1 MGNRRM
7 FSKKITDTD
16 RFLDMP
22 ASAQNLYFHLNM
34 HADDD
39 GFLGNA
45 KTIKRMVGASDDDL
59 KLLVTKQFLIPFD
72 DGVVVIK
79 DWRIHNYIRSDRY
92 RSTIYTDHKNSL
104 RINENQQYELVSEQP
119 KEVGMTDGIPSGN
132 QNGYQM
138 DTQVKLSQV
147 KSGEV
152 KLSQAKLS
160 KGKLSKG
167 KLSKTRQDKTSKDQP
182 EADSV
187 PPEAVK
193 EVIDYLNQKAG
204 TKYRS
209 TTAATKRLVG
219 ARLKEGFTVDDCKK
233 VIDNKVADWLGDEKM
248 KNYLRPN
255 TLFQA
260 SKFESYLNEVP
271 KKSWQQQED
280 ERYKNPFDY
289 ER

>member
-1 MGNRRM
+1 MANRRM

-16 RFLDMP
+16 KFLDMP

-59 KLLVTKQFLIPFD
+59 KLLAAKQFLIPFD

-104 RINENQQYELVSEQP
+104 QINENQQYELLTEQP
-119 KEVGMTDGIPSGN
+119 KKVGMTDGIPDGN
-132 QNGYQM
+132 QDEYQM
-138 DTQVKLSQV
+138 DTQVRLGKDRLGKV
-147 KSGEV
+147 RLG
-152 KLSQAKLS
+152 
-160 KGKLSKG
+160 KGRLDN
-167 KLSKTRQDKTSKDQP
+167 TRQDKTPESQP

-187 PPEAVK
+187 SLEGVK

-204 TKYRS
+204 TKYRA

-233 VIDNKVADWLGDEKM
+233 VIDNKVADWLTDEKM

>member
-1 MGNRRM
+1 MANRRM

-16 RFLDMP
+16 KFLDMP

-45 KTIKRMVGASDDDL
+45 KTVKRMVGASDDDL

-104 RINENQQYELVSEQP
+104 QINENQQYEMVSEQP

-132 QNGYQM
+132 QDGYQM
-138 DTQVKLSQV
+138 DTQVRLGKDRLGKV
-147 KSGEV
+147 RLGKVRLG
-152 KLSQAKLS
+152 
-160 KGKLSKG
+160 KGRLDS
-167 KLSKTRQDKTSKDQP
+167 TRQDKTQESQP

-233 VIDNKVADWLGDEKM
+233 VIDNKVTDWLNDEKM

>member
-104 RINENQQYELVSEQP
+104 QINENQQYELVSEQP

-160 KGKLSKG
+160 KGKLSK
-167 KLSKTRQDKTSKDQP
+167 TRQDKTSGDQP

-187 PPEAVK
+187 PQEAVK

-233 VIDNKVADWLGDEKM
+233 VIDNKVTDWLNDEKM

>member
-1 MGNRRM
+1 MANRRM

-16 RFLDMP
+16 KFLDMP

-45 KTIKRMVGASDDDL
+45 KTIKRMVGSSDDDL

-104 RINENQQYELVSEQP
+104 QINENQQYELISEHP

-132 QNGYQM
+132 QDGYQM
-138 DTQVKLSQV
+138 DTQVRLGKDRLGKV
-147 KSGEV
+147 RLG
-152 KLSQAKLS
+152 
-160 KGKLSKG
+160 KGRLDS
-167 KLSKTRQDKTSKDQP
+167 TRQDKTQESQP
-182 EADSV
+182 EADHISLEV
-187 PPEAVK
+187 VK
-193 EVIDYLNQKAG
+193 VIDYLNQKAG
-204 TKYRS
+204 TKYRA

-219 ARLKEGFTVDDCKK
+219 ARLKEGFTVDDFKK
-233 VIDNKVADWLGDEKM
+233 VIDNKVADWLTDEKM

-260 SKFESYLNEVP
+260 SKFESYLNETP

>member
-104 RINENQQYELVSEQP
+104 QINENQQYELVSEQP

-147 KSGEV
+147 KSSEV

-160 KGKLSKG
+160 KGKLSK
-167 KLSKTRQDKTSKDQP
+167 TRQDKTSRDQP

-233 VIDNKVADWLGDEKM
+233 VIDNKVADWLNDEKM

-260 SKFESYLNEVP
+260 SKFESYLNETP

>member
-104 RINENQQYELVSEQP
+104 QINENQQYELVSEQP

-160 KGKLSKG
+160 KGKLSK
-167 KLSKTRQDKTSKDQP
+167 TRQDKTSRDQP
-182 EADSV
+182 EADNIPDES
-187 PPEAVK
+187 VK

-233 VIDNKVADWLGDEKM
+233 VIDNKVADWLNDEKM

-260 SKFESYLNEVP
+260 SKFESYLNETP

>member
-1 MGNRRM
+1 MANRRM

-16 RFLDMP
+16 KFLDMP

-45 KTIKRMVGASDDDL
+45 KTVKRMVGASDDDL

-104 RINENQQYELVSEQP
+104 QINENQQYELVSEQP

-132 QNGYQM
+132 QDGYQM
-138 DTQVKLSQV
+138 DTQDRLGKDRLG
-147 KSGEV
+147 KDRLG
-152 KLSQAKLS
+152 KDRLG
-160 KGKLSKG
+160 KGRLDS
-167 KLSKTRQDKTSKDQP
+167 TRQDKTQESQP

-233 VIDNKVADWLGDEKM
+233 VIDNKVADWLADEKM

-260 SKFESYLNEVP
+260 SKFESYLNETP

>member
-1 MGNRRM
+1 MANRRM

-16 RFLDMP
+16 KFLDMP

-45 KTIKRMVGASDDDL
+45 KTVKRMVGASDDDL

-104 RINENQQYELVSEQP
+104 QINENQQYELVAEQP

-132 QNGYQM
+132 QDGYQM
-138 DTQVKLSQV
+138 DTQDRLGKDRLGKVRL
-147 KSGEV
+147 G
-152 KLSQAKLS
+152 
-160 KGKLSKG
+160 KGRLDS
-167 KLSKTRQDKTSKDQP
+167 TRQDKTQESQP
-182 EADSV
+182 EDDHISLEV
-187 PPEAVK
+187 VK

-204 TKYRS
+204 TKYRA

-233 VIDNKVADWLGDEKM
+233 VIDNKVADWLADEKM

-260 SKFESYLNEVP
+260 SKFESYLNEIP

>member
-1 MGNRRM
+1 MANRRM

-16 RFLDMP
+16 KFLDMP

-104 RINENQQYELVSEQP
+104 QINENQQYELVSEQP

-138 DTQVKLSQV
+138 DTQVRLGKDRLGKV
-147 KSGEV
+147 RLG
-152 KLSQAKLS
+152 
-160 KGKLSKG
+160 KGRLDS
-167 KLSKTRQDKTSKDQP
+167 TRQDKTQESQP
-182 EADSV
+182 EADPISLEV
-187 PPEAVK
+187 VK

-219 ARLKEGFTVDDCKK
+219 ARIKEGFTVDDCKK
-233 VIDNKVADWLGDEKM
+233 VIDNKVADWLSDEKM

-260 SKFESYLNEVP
+260 SKFESYLNETP

>member
-1 MGNRRM
+1 MANRRM

-16 RFLDMP
+16 KFLDMP
-22 ASAQNLYFHLNM
+22 ASTQNLYFHLNM

-45 KTIKRMVGASDDDL
+45 KTVKRMVGASDDDL

-92 RSTIYTDHKNSL
+92 RSTIYIDHKSSL
-104 RINENQQYELVSEQP
+104 QINENQQYELISEQP
-119 KEVGMTDGIPSGN
+119 KEVGMTDGIPNGN
-132 QNGYQM
+132 QDGYQM
-138 DTQVKLSQV
+138 DTQVRLGKVRL
-147 KSGEV
+147 G
-152 KLSQAKLS
+152 
-160 KGKLSKG
+160 KGRLELDS
-167 KLSKTRQDKTSKDQP
+167 TRQDKTQESQP
-182 EADSV
+182 EADHISLEV
-187 PPEAVK
+187 VK

-204 TKYRS
+204 TKYRP

-233 VIDNKVADWLGDEKM
+233 VIDNKVADWLNDEKM

-289 ER
+289 DR

>member
-1 MGNRRM
+1 MANRRM

-16 RFLDMP
+16 KFLDMP

-45 KTIKRMVGASDDDL
+45 KTIKRMVGSSDDDL

-72 DGVVVIK
+72 DGVIVIK

-104 RINENQQYELVSEQP
+104 QINENQQYELISEHP

-132 QNGYQM
+132 QDGYQM
-138 DTQVKLSQV
+138 DTQVRL
-147 KSGEV
+147 
-152 KLSQAKLS
+152 
-160 KGKLSKG
+160 GKDRLG
-167 KLSKTRQDKTSKDQP
+167 KDRLGKDRLDSTRQDKTQESQP
-182 EADSV
+182 EADHISIEV
-187 PPEAVK
+187 V

-204 TKYRS
+204 TKYRA

-219 ARLKEGFTVDDCKK
+219 ARLKEGFTVDDFKK
-233 VIDNKVADWLGDEKM
+233 VIDNKVADWLNDEKM

-260 SKFESYLNEVP
+260 SKFESYLNETP

>member
-1 MGNRRM
+1 MANRRM

-16 RFLDMP
+16 KFLDMP

-45 KTIKRMVGASDDDL
+45 KTVKRMVGASDDDL

-104 RINENQQYELVSEQP
+104 QINENQQYELVAEQP

-132 QNGYQM
+132 QDGYQM
-138 DTQVKLSQV
+138 DTQVRLGKDRLGKV
-147 KSGEV
+147 RLG
-152 KLSQAKLS
+152 
-160 KGKLSKG
+160 KGRLDS
-167 KLSKTRQDKTSKDQP
+167 TRQDKTQESQP
-182 EADSV
+182 EADPISIEV
-187 PPEAVK
+187 VK

-219 ARLKEGFTVDDCKK
+219 ARIKEGFTVDDCKK
-233 VIDNKVADWLGDEKM
+233 VIDNKVADWLTDEKM

-260 SKFESYLNEVP
+260 SKFESYLNETP

>member
-104 RINENQQYELVSEQP
+104 RINENQQYELVAEQP

-160 KGKLSKG
+160 KGKLSK
-167 KLSKTRQDKTSKDQP
+167 TRQDKTSRDQP
-182 EADSV
+182 EADNIPAES
-187 PPEAVK
+187 VK

-204 TKYRS
+204 TKYRA

-233 VIDNKVADWLGDEKM
+233 VIDNKVADWLNDEKM

-260 SKFESYLNEVP
+260 SKFESYLNETP

>member
-1 MGNRRM
+1 MANRRM

-16 RFLDMP
+16 KFLDMP

-45 KTIKRMVGASDDDL
+45 KTVKRMVGASDDDL

-104 RINENQQYELVSEQP
+104 QINENQQYELVAEQP

-132 QNGYQM
+132 QDGYQM
-138 DTQVKLSQV
+138 DTQVRLGKDRLGKV
-147 KSGEV
+147 RLG
-152 KLSQAKLS
+152 
-160 KGKLSKG
+160 KGRLDS
-167 KLSKTRQDKTSKDQP
+167 TRQDKTQESQP
-182 EADSV
+182 EADPISIEV
-187 PPEAVK
+187 VK
-193 EVIDYLNQKAG
+193 EVIGYLNQKAG

-233 VIDNKVADWLGDEKM
+233 VIDNKVADWLSDEKM

-260 SKFESYLNEVP
+260 SKFESYLNETP

>member
-1 MGNRRM
+1 MANRRM

-16 RFLDMP
+16 KFLDMP

-45 KTIKRMVGASDDDL
+45 KTIKRMVGSSDDDL

-104 RINENQQYELVSEQP
+104 QINENQQYELISEHP

-132 QNGYQM
+132 QDGYQM
-138 DTQVKLSQV
+138 DTQVRLGKDRLGKV
-147 KSGEV
+147 RLG
-152 KLSQAKLS
+152 
-160 KGKLSKG
+160 KGRLDS
-167 KLSKTRQDKTSKDQP
+167 TRQDKTQESQP
-182 EADSV
+182 EADNISLEV
-187 PPEAVK
+187 VK

-204 TKYRS
+204 TKYRA

-233 VIDNKVADWLGDEKM
+233 VIDNKVADWLNDEKM

-260 SKFESYLNEVP
+260 SKFESYLNETP

>member
-104 RINENQQYELVSEQP
+104 QINENQQYELVSEQP

-147 KSGEV
+147 KLGEV

-160 KGKLSKG
+160 KGKLSK
-167 KLSKTRQDKTSKDQP
+167 TRQDKTSRDQP

-187 PPEAVK
+187 PPESVK

-204 TKYRS
+204 TKYRA

-233 VIDNKVADWLGDEKM
+233 VIDNKVADWLNDQKM

>member
-1 MGNRRM
+1 MANRRM

-16 RFLDMP
+16 KFLDMP

-45 KTIKRMVGASDDDL
+45 KTVKRMVGASDDDL

-104 RINENQQYELVSEQP
+104 QINENQQYELISEHP

-132 QNGYQM
+132 QDGYQM
-138 DTQVKLSQV
+138 DTQVRLGKDRLGKV
-147 KSGEV
+147 RLG
-152 KLSQAKLS
+152 
-160 KGKLSKG
+160 KGRLDS
-167 KLSKTRQDKTSKDQP
+167 TRQDKTQESQP
-182 EADSV
+182 EAEHISLEV
-187 PPEAVK
+187 VK
-193 EVIDYLNQKAG
+193 VIDYLNQKAG
-204 TKYRS
+204 TKYRA

-219 ARLKEGFTVDDCKK
+219 ARIKEGFTVDDCKK
-233 VIDNKVADWLGDEKM
+233 VIDNKVADWLTDEKM

-260 SKFESYLNEVP
+260 SKFESYLNETP

-289 ER
+289 DR

>member
-1 MGNRRM
+1 MANRRM

-16 RFLDMP
+16 KFLDMP

-45 KTIKRMVGASDDDL
+45 KTIKRMVGSSDDDL

-104 RINENQQYELVSEQP
+104 QINENQQYELVSDQP

-132 QNGYQM
+132 QDGYQM
-138 DTQVKLSQV
+138 DTQDRLGKVRLGKVRL
-147 KSGEV
+147 G
-152 KLSQAKLS
+152 
-160 KGKLSKG
+160 KGRLDS
-167 KLSKTRQDKTSKDQP
+167 TRQDKTQESQP
-182 EADSV
+182 EADHISLEV
-187 PPEAVK
+187 V

-204 TKYRS
+204 TKYRA

-233 VIDNKVADWLGDEKM
+233 VIDNKVADWLNDEKM

-260 SKFESYLNEVP
+260 SKFESYLNETP

>member
-1 MGNRRM
+1 MANRRM

-16 RFLDMP
+16 KFLDMP

-45 KTIKRMVGASDDDL
+45 KTVKRMVGASDDDL

-104 RINENQQYELVSEQP
+104 QINENQQYELVAEQP

-132 QNGYQM
+132 QDGYQM
-138 DTQVKLSQV
+138 DTQDRLGKDRLGKVRL
-147 KSGEV
+147 G
-152 KLSQAKLS
+152 
-160 KGKLSKG
+160 KGRLDS
-167 KLSKTRQDKTSKDQP
+167 TRQDKTQESQP
-182 EADSV
+182 EADPISIEV
-187 PPEAVK
+187 VK
-193 EVIDYLNQKAG
+193 EVIGYLNQKAG

-233 VIDNKVADWLGDEKM
+233 VIDNKVADWLNDEKM

-260 SKFESYLNEVP
+260 SKFESYLNETP

>member
-1 MGNRRM
+1 MANRRM

-16 RFLDMP
+16 KFLDMP

-59 KLLVTKQFLIPFD
+59 KLLAAKQFLIPFD

-104 RINENQQYELVSEQP
+104 QINENQQYELLTEQP
-119 KEVGMTDGIPSGN
+119 KKVGMTDGIPDGN
-132 QNGYQM
+132 QDGYQM
-138 DTQVKLSQV
+138 DTQVRLGKDRL
-147 KSGEV
+147 G
-152 KLSQAKLS
+152 
-160 KGKLSKG
+160 KGRLDN
-167 KLSKTRQDKTSKDQP
+167 TRQDKTPESQP

-187 PPEAVK
+187 SLEDVK
-193 EVIDYLNQKAG
+193 KVIDYLNQKAG
-204 TKYRS
+204 TKYRA

-233 VIDNKVADWLGDEKM
+233 VIDNKVADWLTDERM

-260 SKFESYLNEVP
+260 SKFESYLNETP

>member
-104 RINENQQYELVSEQP
+104 QINENQQYELVSEQP

-160 KGKLSKG
+160 KGKLSK
-167 KLSKTRQDKTSKDQP
+167 TRQDKTSRDQP

-187 PPEAVK
+187 PQEAVK

-209 TTAATKRLVG
+209 TTEATKRLVG

-233 VIDNKVADWLGDEKM
+233 VIDNKVADWLDDEKM

-260 SKFESYLNEVP
+260 SKFESYLNEIP

>member
-1 MGNRRM
+1 MANRRM

-16 RFLDMP
+16 KFLDMP

-45 KTIKRMVGASDDDL
+45 KTIKRMVGSSDDDL

-104 RINENQQYELVSEQP
+104 QINENQQYELISEHP

-132 QNGYQM
+132 QDGYQM
-138 DTQVKLSQV
+138 DTQVRL
-147 KSGEV
+147 
-152 KLSQAKLS
+152 
-160 KGKLSKG
+160 GKDRLG
-167 KLSKTRQDKTSKDQP
+167 KDRLGKDRLGKDRLDSTRQDETQESQP
-182 EADSV
+182 EADHISLEV
-187 PPEAVK
+187 V

-204 TKYRS
+204 TKYRA

-219 ARLKEGFTVDDCKK
+219 ARLKEGFTVDDFKK
-233 VIDNKVADWLGDEKM
+233 VIDNKVADWLADEKM

-260 SKFESYLNEVP
+260 SKFESYLNETP

>member
-104 RINENQQYELVSEQP
+104 RINKNQQYELVAEQP

-160 KGKLSKG
+160 KGKLSK
-167 KLSKTRQDKTSKDQP
+167 TRQDKTSRDQP
-182 EADSV
+182 EADNIPAES
-187 PPEAVK
+187 VK
-193 EVIDYLNQKAG
+193 EVIDYLNQNVG
-204 TKYRS
+204 TKYRA
-209 TTAATKRLVG
+209 TTAATRSLVG

-233 VIDNKVADWLGDEKM
+233 VIDNKVADWLGDDKM

-289 ER
+289 DR

>member
-104 RINENQQYELVSEQP
+104 QINENQQYELVSEQP

-160 KGKLSKG
+160 KGKLSK
-167 KLSKTRQDKTSKDQP
+167 TRQDKTSRDQP

-187 PPEAVK
+187 PTEAVK

-233 VIDNKVADWLGDEKM
+233 VIDNKVTDWLNDEKM

-260 SKFESYLNEVP
+260 SKFESYLNETP
-271 KKSWQQQED
+271 KKNWQQQED

>member
-104 RINENQQYELVSEQP
+104 QINENQQYELISEQP

-160 KGKLSKG
+160 KGKLSK
-167 KLSKTRQDKTSKDQP
+167 TRQDKTSGDQP

-187 PPEAVK
+187 PQEAVN

-233 VIDNKVADWLGDEKM
+233 VIDNKVADWLNDEKM

>member
-104 RINENQQYELVSEQP
+104 QINENQQYELVAEQP

-132 QNGYQM
+132 QNGYHL

-160 KGKLSKG
+160 KGKLSK
-167 KLSKTRQDKTSKDQP
+167 TRQDNTSKDQP
-182 EADSV
+182 EADNIPAES
-187 PPEAVK
+187 VK

-233 VIDNKVADWLGDEKM
+233 VIDNKVADWLNDEKM

-260 SKFESYLNEVP
+260 SKFESYLNETP

>member
-104 RINENQQYELVSEQP
+104 QINENQQYELVSEQP

-160 KGKLSKG
+160 KGKLSK
-167 KLSKTRQDKTSKDQP
+167 TRQDKTSRDQP

-187 PPEAVK
+187 SLEDVK

-233 VIDNKVADWLGDEKM
+233 VIDNKVTDWLYDEKM

>member
-1 MGNRRM
+1 MANRRM

-16 RFLDMP
+16 KFLDMP

-45 KTIKRMVGASDDDL
+45 KTIKRMVGSSDDDL

-104 RINENQQYELVSEQP
+104 QINENQQYELISEHP

-132 QNGYQM
+132 QDGYQM
-138 DTQVKLSQV
+138 DTQVRLGKDRLGKV
-147 KSGEV
+147 RLG
-152 KLSQAKLS
+152 
-160 KGKLSKG
+160 KGRLDS
-167 KLSKTRQDKTSKDQP
+167 TRQDKTQGSQP
-182 EADSV
+182 EADNISLEV
-187 PPEAVK
+187 VK

-204 TKYRS
+204 TKYRA

>member
-1 MGNRRM
+1 MAQRRM

-16 RFLDMP
+16 KFLDMP

-59 KLLVTKQFLIPFD
+59 KLLAAKQFLIPFD

-104 RINENQQYELVSEQP
+104 QINENQQYELLAEQP
-119 KEVGMTDGIPSGN
+119 KKVGMTDGIPDGN
-132 QNGYQM
+132 QDGYQM
-138 DTQVKLSQV
+138 DTQVRLGKDRLGKV
-147 KSGEV
+147 RLG
-152 KLSQAKLS
+152 
-160 KGKLSKG
+160 KGRLDN
-167 KLSKTRQDKTSKDQP
+167 TRQDKTSRDQP
-182 EADSV
+182 EADNISAEV
-187 PPEAVK
+187 V

-219 ARLKEGFTVDDCKK
+219 ARLKEGFTVDDFKK
-233 VIDNKVADWLGDEKM
+233 VIDNKVADWLNDEKM

-271 KKSWQQQED
+271 KKSWKQQED

-289 ER
+289 DR

>member
-1 MGNRRM
+1 MANRRM

-16 RFLDMP
+16 KFLDMP

-104 RINENQQYELVSEQP
+104 QINENQQYELISEHP

-132 QNGYQM
+132 QDGYQM
-138 DTQVKLSQV
+138 DTQVRLGKDRLGKV
-147 KSGEV
+147 RLG
-152 KLSQAKLS
+152 
-160 KGKLSKG
+160 KGRLDS
-167 KLSKTRQDKTSKDQP
+167 TRQDKTQESQP
-182 EADSV
+182 EADHISLEV
-187 PPEAVK
+187 VK

-233 VIDNKVADWLGDEKM
+233 VIDNKVTDWLNDEKM

-260 SKFESYLNEVP
+260 SKFESYLNETP
-271 KKSWQQQED
+271 KKNWQQQED

>member
-1 MGNRRM
+1 MANRRM

-16 RFLDMP
+16 KFLDMP

-45 KTIKRMVGASDDDL
+45 KTVKRMVGASDDDL

-104 RINENQQYELVSEQP
+104 QINENQQYELVAEQP

-132 QNGYQM
+132 QDGYQM
-138 DTQVKLSQV
+138 DTQVRLGKDRLGKV
-147 KSGEV
+147 RLG
-152 KLSQAKLS
+152 
-160 KGKLSKG
+160 KGRLDS
-167 KLSKTRQDKTSKDQP
+167 TRQDKTQESQP
-182 EADSV
+182 EADNISLEV
-187 PPEAVK
+187 VK

-204 TKYRS
+204 TKYRA

-233 VIDNKVADWLGDEKM
+233 VIDNKVADWLNDEKM

-260 SKFESYLNEVP
+260 SKFESYLNETP

>member
-22 ASAQNLYFHLNM
+22 ASAQNLYFHINM

-104 RINENQQYELVSEQP
+104 QINENQQYELVSEQP

-147 KSGEV
+147 K
-152 KLSQAKLS
+152 LS

-167 KLSKTRQDKTSKDQP
+167 KLSKTRQDKTSRDQP

-233 VIDNKVADWLGDEKM
+233 VIDNKVADWLNDEKM

-260 SKFESYLNEVP
+260 SKFESYLNETP

>member
-1 MGNRRM
+1 MANRRM

-16 RFLDMP
+16 KFLDMP

-45 KTIKRMVGASDDDL
+45 KTVKRMVGASDDDL

-104 RINENQQYELVSEQP
+104 QINENQQYELVAEQP

-132 QNGYQM
+132 QDGYQM
-138 DTQVKLSQV
+138 DTQVRL
-147 KSGEV
+147 
-152 KLSQAKLS
+152 
-160 KGKLSKG
+160 GKDRLG
-167 KLSKTRQDKTSKDQP
+167 KVRLGKDRLDSTRQDKTQESQP
-182 EADSV
+182 EADHISLEV
-187 PPEAVK
+187 VK

-204 TKYRS
+204 TKYRA

>member
-104 RINENQQYELVSEQP
+104 QINENQQYELVSEQP

-160 KGKLSKG
+160 KGKLSK
-167 KLSKTRQDKTSKDQP
+167 TRQDKTSRDQP

-187 PPEAVK
+187 PQEAVK

-204 TKYRS
+204 TKYRA

-233 VIDNKVADWLGDEKM
+233 VIDNKVADWLTDEKM

-260 SKFESYLNEVP
+260 SKFESYLNETP

-280 ERYKNPFDY
+280 ERYENPFEYD
-289 ER
+289 R

>member
-1 MGNRRM
+1 MANRRM

-16 RFLDMP
+16 KFLDMP

-45 KTIKRMVGASDDDL
+45 KTVKRMVGASDDDL

-104 RINENQQYELVSEQP
+104 QINENQQYELVAEQP
-119 KEVGMTDGIPSGN
+119 KEVGMTDGIPSGS
-132 QNGYQM
+132 QDGYHL
-138 DTQVKLSQV
+138 DTQVRLGKVRL
-147 KSGEV
+147 G
-152 KLSQAKLS
+152 
-160 KGKLSKG
+160 KGRLDS
-167 KLSKTRQDKTSKDQP
+167 TRQDKTQESQP
-182 EADSV
+182 EADHISL
-187 PPEAVK
+187 EIVK

-204 TKYRS
+204 TKYRA

-233 VIDNKVADWLGDEKM
+233 VIDNKVADWLADEKM

-260 SKFESYLNEVP
+260 SKFESYLNETP

>member
-104 RINENQQYELVSEQP
+104 QINENQQYELVSEQP

-138 DTQVKLSQV
+138 DTQVKLSQ
-147 KSGEV
+147 
-152 KLSQAKLS
+152 A
-160 KGKLSKG
+160 KLSKG
-167 KLSKTRQDKTSKDQP
+167 KLSKTRQDKTSRDQP

-187 PPEAVK
+187 PQEAVK

-233 VIDNKVADWLGDEKM
+233 VIDNKVADWLNDEKM